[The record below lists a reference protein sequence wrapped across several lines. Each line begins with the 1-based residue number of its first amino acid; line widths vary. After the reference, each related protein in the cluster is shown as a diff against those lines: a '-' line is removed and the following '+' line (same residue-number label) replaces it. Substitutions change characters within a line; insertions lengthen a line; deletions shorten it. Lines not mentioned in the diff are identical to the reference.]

1 MKLGQRLR
9 LIRKENQLTLKK
21 LSQLS
26 GLSVPYLSDMER
38 GVVNPSVDT
47 LRKVAEAYNI
57 SVKDIISGVKGLGE
71 PSNTDY
77 PEGFQAFLKQYETLY
92 KISDDWKESLLKVD
106 FRGRRPTSETEWL
119 ELYLYLRRILGP
131 KEEHNE

>member
-9 LIRKENQLTLKK
+9 LIRKENQLTLKE

-26 GLSVPYLSDMER
+26 KLSVPYLSDMER
-38 GVVNPSVDT
+38 SVVNPSVDT
-47 LRKVAEAYNI
+47 LQKVANAYKI
-57 SVKDIISGVKGLGE
+57 SVKDMISGVEGLGE
-71 PSNTDY
+71 SSNTDY
-77 PEGFQAFLKQYETLY
+77 PEGFQSFLKKYETLY

-119 ELYLYLRRILGP
+119 ELYLYLRRILGS
-131 KEEHNE
+131 KEDHNE